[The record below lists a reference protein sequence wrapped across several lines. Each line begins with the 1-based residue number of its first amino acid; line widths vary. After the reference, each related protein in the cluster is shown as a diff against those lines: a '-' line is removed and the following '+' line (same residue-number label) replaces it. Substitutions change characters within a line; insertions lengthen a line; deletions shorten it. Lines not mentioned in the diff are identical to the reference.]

1 MPMQSTFATLQQS
14 SSLQAKVLV
23 GFTWAIV

>member
-1 MPMQSTFATLQQS
+1 MPMQSTFAALQQS
-14 SSLQAKVLV
+14 SSLQAKALV